1 MQEKHQAIR
10 ILNRI
15 EEPAHRQQQK
25 SSIGTHI
32 PGWKIC
38 AKSDDYSP
46 KAFILYYG
54 ENGKEFLPKSQVQ
67 FISNYYGEQAYGSG
81 IAARWY
87 AVPSWL
93 AAKLQGKAYY
103 KISQ

>member
-1 MQEKHQAIR
+1 MQEKNQKIR

-15 EEPAHRQQQK
+15 EEPAHRQQVK
-25 SSIGTHI
+25 SITRAQI
-32 PGWKIC
+32 QGWKIC

-54 ENGKEFLPKSQVQ
+54 ENCKEYLPKSQVQ
-67 FISNYYGEQAYGSG
+67 FIINYYGEEAFGSG

-93 AAKLQGKAYY
+93 VARLQGKAYY